1 MLYAVC
7 CVSDFNRMKQ
17 AFKTIILSFSA
28 GLLGAFTFQA
38 FGPEVPAS
46 LPEAT
51 DFQPQPVAFTTRTA
65 PPLTGDFVAAST
77 LSTPSVVYI
86 KTATTTRSTD
96 FFDFFFNGGGREQS
110 VVSSGSGVIFTAD
123 GYVVTN
129 SHVIENANKIEV
141 VHNKRSYEAKIV
153 GVDPSTDLAVLKI
166 EGKNLPAI
174 KQARSKDVQV
184 GEWVLAV
191 GNPFNLTS
199 TVTAGIVSA
208 KGRDIGILNSQFP
221 IESFIQTDAA
231 INPGNSGGALVN
243 AKGELVGINTAILS
257 RTGSYTGYGFAI
269 PVDIV
274 AKTIN
279 DLIQHGIVQKA
290 FIGAEVIDLNTQVAN
305 ELSLSG
311 SIAEQ
316 LNGVAIS
323 YLDANGPATK
333 AGMVKGDVILKINEE
348 AIEGKSAFNEQLS
361 YFRPGDKIKVTYLR
375 KGTTKDVQLVLTN
388 QEGTTSL
395 LKKQDAFTVTGLG
408 AELVNV
414 SKVERDRLGIGSG
427 VRVVKLTRGLIS
439 RLGIEEGFII
449 TSINRQ
455 PVQSPQEVADLLSN
469 VSGRVLIEGVN
480 KNGVG
485 GYYSFYR

>member
-1 MLYAVC
+1 
-7 CVSDFNRMKQ
+7 MKQ
-17 AFKTIILSFSA
+17 SFKTLILSFSA
-28 GLLGAFTFQA
+28 GLAGAYTFHS
-38 FGPEVPAS
+38 FVSEPS
-46 LPEAT
+46 LPLTENKGAYQ
-51 DFQPQPVAFTTRTA
+51 QPMTFASRPT

-123 GYVVTN
+123 GYIVTN

-141 VHNKRSYEAKIV
+141 VHHKRSYDAKII

-279 DLIQHGIVQKA
+279 DLIQYGVVQKG
-290 FIGAEVIDLNTQVAN
+290 FIGADVIDLNTQLAN
-305 ELSLSG
+305 ELKLDAT
-311 SIAEQ
+311 IASQ
-316 LNGVAIS
+316 LNGVIIH
-323 YLDANGPATK
+323 YLDASGPAAK
-333 AGMVKGDVILKINEE
+333 AGLRKNDVILKINEE

-361 YFRPGDKIKVTYLR
+361 YYRPGDKIKVSYLR
-375 KGTTKDVQLVLTN
+375 GGNLKDVQLTLTN
-388 QEGTTSL
+388 QEGTTAL

-408 AELVNV
+408 AELANV
-414 SKVERDRLGIGSG
+414 SKVERDRLGIKGG
-427 VRVVKLTRGLIS
+427 VRVTKLTQGLIS
-439 RLGIEEGFII
+439 RLGVEEGFII

-469 VSGRVLIEGVN
+469 ASGRVLIEGMN